1 MGKVIGSMR
10 TRLEHLF
17 IRLSSTMPSDPVL
30 AVLSTMIRTAQA
42 IMTNIHRL
50 EQQDAQRGRAGEF
63 TY

>member
-42 IMTNIHRL
+42 IMSNLHQL
-50 EQQDAQRGRAGEF
+50 DNAPRGRAGDY